1 MGMRKGGGERG
12 GRPKGEKLRKRGE
25 KEPSKSKEQDKRSE
39 IRTKAGKWGET
50 KRKPDIHWLAFGRD
64 LGEFKETAC
73 NGSGAPIM

>member
-25 KEPSKSKEQDKRSE
+25 KEPSKSKEQDERSE